1 MKVPL
6 SARDRGSLRY
16 PPPGPPRLGPG
27 GRSRLFRGSSSC
39 QQNGSLPSLPVS
51 VFPRVLPLFGLSPV
65 PGRFPFFSRLRFS
78 RGGAGGRIPAPL
90 PGGARRMPET
100 AFPAMRIRAGRP
112 ELPCAGSVVLHLP
125 VRPGQRFSCYSVI
138 HIVPPCCCDDNGIWP
153 VFPSSSDVFP
163 LRILTFTAIPG
174 RSPPP
179 GRDGI
184 GPGNSESDL
193 SLAPA
198 VRLLP
203 SSSGQAHIPRPASA
217 PRRTIS
223 SAASPGVPASWL
235 SPTDGNSPA
244 CRHVDPGPQTVCACP
259 PDLLPA
265 VLTMSLT
272 RGRLTS
278 GFFRMCPVDL
288 PAGVPPPGVRGH
300 LPGSAGSAAKPG
312 SSPSGLRILRQSP
325 SVPSAASTRG
335 PLAAPSTCCMRHS
348 APVVLPSCLFRPV
361 PSRARSPPGM
371 PPKPPVA
378 ASGHSGPL
386 KETAAASSPALTP
399 RRMPGMIFCST
410 GGSLIGE
417 ENNPVFPG
425 GHHAGKSS

>member
-39 QQNGSLPSLPVS
+39 QQNGSLPFLLVS

-198 VRLLP
+198 VRL
-203 SSSGQAHIPRPASA
+203 S
-217 PRRTIS
+217 RRS
-223 SAASPGVPASWL
+223 SAFSPPLPARRISRGQL
-235 SPTDGNSPA
+235 
-244 CRHVDPGPQTVCACP
+244 
-259 PDLLPA
+259 LLPA
-265 VLTMSLT
+265 GPFHPPL
-272 RGRLTS
+272 RL
-278 GFFRMCPVDL
+278 GFPHHGFRPRTETHR
-288 PAGVPPPGVRGH
+288 PAGTWIPGR
-300 LPGSAGSAAKPG
+300 
-312 SSPSGLRILRQSP
+312 RQF
-325 SVPSAASTRG
+325 VHA
-335 PLAAPSTCCMRHS
+335 LLICCR
-348 APVVLPSCLFRPV
+348 LF
-361 PSRARSPPGM
+361 
-371 PPKPPVA
+371 
-378 ASGHSGPL
+378 
-386 KETAAASSPALTP
+386 
-399 RRMPGMIFCST
+399 
-410 GGSLIGE
+410 
-417 ENNPVFPG
+417 
-425 GHHAGKSS
+425 